1 MESKKFGALL
11 RLVPLLLG
19 IALLFVLFA
28 QTDFSVLSELSNANI
43 WEVVIAVALVLVTLL
58 FRGIKWNYILGF
70 YGFKQSNWRAT
81 QVFCTGTMVGFWT
94 PLKLGIFVRAL
105 YVKPLAFSKSVA
117 SILIDRLTDILLVV
131 IMAIVLFSFFLVAAT
146 FEHTALPLEGIFL
159 ILIIIAV
166 GILAFVL
173 QSKTVIGF
181 LEKIFSR
188 LIPFSKLRLAVT
200 QTFDEIGKYLSS
212 PKRAAFVLG
221 LGTLGFSST
230 IGYYFFTAFALHVSI
245 PFVWLVAMV
254 ALTILIE
261 TIPITAL
268 GFGTREGAWLLASPL
283 LQITPSQA
291 IALPF
296 LATLINYAT
305 LSVIGLS
312 LSFEKKGETGLA
324 FENPN

>member
-1 MESKKFGALL
+1 MDSIKPNLLL

-28 QTDFSVLSELSNANI
+28 QTDFSIFNELSNAN
-43 WEVVIAVALVLVTLL
+43 VLGVLIAIALVLVTLL

-70 YGFKQSNWRAT
+70 YGVKQSNWRAT
-81 QVFCTGTMVGFWT
+81 QVFCMGTMVGFWT

-105 YVKPLAFSKSVA
+105 YVKPLALTKSTA

-131 IMAIVLFSFFLVAAT
+131 IMAIILFSFFLVAAT
-146 FEHTALPLEGIFL
+146 FEHAAPPLEGVFL
-159 ILIIIAV
+159 VLIIIAV
-166 GILAFVL
+166 GILAFLL

-181 LEKIFSR
+181 LEKVFSR
-188 LIPFSKLRLAVT
+188 LIPFSKLRVAVT
-200 QTFDEIGKYLSS
+200 QTFDEIGAYLSS
-212 PKRAAFVLG
+212 PKRAALVLG
-221 LGTLGFSST
+221 LGALGFVST

-245 PFVWLVAMV
+245 PFTWLSAMV

-261 TIPITAL
+261 TIPVTAL
-268 GFGTREGAWLLASPL
+268 GFGTREGAWLLASPI

-291 IALPF
+291 VALPL

-312 LSFEKKGETGLA
+312 LSFEKKDTKTAALEK
-324 FENPN
+324 